1 MEFDVAGP
9 VRITCARGL
18 SPTLEEE
25 VTALGFPVAGTHD
38 TWVDTEASLG
48 EAMRLNLHLRTA
60 YHVLYRL
67 RSFACEGPEDLYQGV
82 RAHAWEEVVPA
93 DGYVSVATRGD
104 APGVRNTMF
113 ATLKVKDAIVDRI
126 QAEAGRRPDSG
137 PERDRAVV
145 TLYWVGRR
153 ATLYLDTSGRKLSD
167 RGYRRQPHEAPL
179 RETLAAAVL
188 LELGYTGDAPLV
200 NPMCGSGT
208 LAIEAGLIAARRAPG
223 RDREHGFMH
232 VLGYDAA
239 AWRTLLAEARA
250 AERAP
255 PAPIVA
261 SDRSEKAL
269 RAARSNLAA
278 AGLAEAVALER
289 CDFAATPVPDG
300 PGLVVL
306 NPEYGK
312 RLGDDAL
319 AQAYGRI
326 GDFFKQRCPGKT
338 GAVITGNL
346 PLAKKIG
353 LRTRRR
359 VPLWNGALECRLLEY
374 ELYAGT
380 RKRKGAEEEEGRPEG
395 A

>member
-1 MEFDVAGP
+1 LEFDVAGP

-250 AERAP
+250 AERP
-255 PAPIVA
+255 
-261 SDRSEKAL
+261 RSW
-269 RAARSNLAA
+269 RATGARRPCGRPGATSP
-278 AGLAEAVALER
+278 R
-289 CDFAATPVPDG
+289 PDSPRPSRSSAATSP
-300 PGLVVL
+300 
-306 NPEYGK
+306 
-312 RLGDDAL
+312 
-319 AQAYGRI
+319 
-326 GDFFKQRCPGKT
+326 
-338 GAVITGNL
+338 
-346 PLAKKIG
+346 
-353 LRTRRR
+353 RRR
-359 VPLWNGALECRLLEY
+359 SPTGRGWSCSTRSTASASATTPWPRLT
-374 ELYAGT
+374 AGSAT
-380 RKRKGAEEEEGRPEG
+380 SSSSAVRARPGR
-395 A
+395 